1 MTSDFISSYLTR
13 ANHFMRLKSRV
24 LFYNNMAL
32 TILRDL
38 CLDEEV
44 HTLFYMWQSQIEI
57 EYYSVAYF
65 KCGDQLSL
73 TCYSTELS
81 LRIGCTWYVN
91 A

>member
-13 ANHFMRLKSRV
+13 TNHFMRLKSRV
-24 LFYNNMAL
+24 LFYNNNYNMAL

-44 HTLFYMWQSQIEI
+44 HTVFYMWQSQIEI

-65 KCGDQLSL
+65 ECV
-73 TCYSTELS
+73 T
-81 LRIGCTWYVN
+81 N
-91 A
+91 

>member
-24 LFYNNMAL
+24 LFYNNNMAL

-44 HTLFYMWQSQIEI
+44 HTLFYMWQIILLHIS
-57 EYYSVAYF
+57 SV
-65 KCGDQLSL
+65 
-73 TCYSTELS
+73 
-81 LRIGCTWYVN
+81 
-91 A
+91 

>member
-13 ANHFMRLKSRV
+13 AHHFTRLKSRV
-24 LFYNNMAL
+24 LFYNNNCNMAL

-57 EYYSVAYF
+57 KYSVKHF
-65 KCGDQLSL
+65 K
-73 TCYSTELS
+73 
-81 LRIGCTWYVN
+81 RITKFDVL
-91 A
+91 